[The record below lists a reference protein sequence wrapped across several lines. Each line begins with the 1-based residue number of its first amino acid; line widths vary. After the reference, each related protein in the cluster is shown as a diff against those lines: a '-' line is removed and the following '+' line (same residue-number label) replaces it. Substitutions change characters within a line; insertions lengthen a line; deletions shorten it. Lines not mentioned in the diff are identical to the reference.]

1 MTIIDVTRVNELA
14 MREDQKFVK
23 EAPATYWSGE
33 WRPGE
38 DPRVAGFSHSC
49 NEQYSPRR

>member
-1 MTIIDVTRVNELA
+1 MTTFDETYVNELA

-23 EAPATYWSGE
+23 EALATYCSGE

-38 DPRVAGFSHSC
+38 DPRVAGFS
-49 NEQYSPRR
+49 R